1 MPEISYT
8 GPVLVEE
15 GGVTRTLTA
24 DDIRGEQGPQGA
36 TGATGLTGSQG
47 EPGEALVMA
56 DGGTAVSITVDLGLD
71 GGGV

>member
-36 TGATGLTGSQG
+36 TGQDFAGTDAQEAIGRSSRG
-47 EPGEALVMA
+47 EN
-56 DGGTAVSITVDLGLD
+56 GTVS
-71 GGGV
+71 